1 LFFYW
6 LMFFYFTIGA
16 FTAPATMAFHDRRH
30 VMPFFIFGSVMVIC
44 LIGLRYYV
52 GADWVTYVFMFR
64 KAGSLAF
71 LHALA
76 IGDPGYQAIN
86 WLVYHSGQKIWLV
99 NLICAAI
106 FVWGLARF
114 CAAQDNPWL
123 AFVIAIPYTVIVVA
137 MGYTRQAVALGV
149 IMAGLASYIRGGSPL
164 RFVIYVLFASL
175 FHKTAVVTVSFVAIG
190 SDRNKVL
197 NFILVLS
204 MAVLLYDAFLGD
216 SMDDFVDNYIKREY
230 SSQGAAIRVVMN
242 IVAAGVLFT
251 MRERLGFSPKIFKLW
266 RNFAVASIAMLALL
280 FILPS
285 STVVDRIS
293 LYLLP
298 LQIAV
303 LAAVPKGLKS
313 DVAGSMLVIGYM
325 AAVQFVWMNFAIHSK
340 FWVPYR
346 FFPI

>member
-1 LFFYW
+1 
-6 LMFFYFTIGA
+6 MFLYFAIGA
-16 FTAPATMAFHDRRH
+16 FTAPATTAFHDRRH
-30 VMPFFIFGSVMVIC
+30 VMPFFIFGNIMVMC

-52 GADWVTYVFMFR
+52 GADWVTYVFMFQ
-64 KAGSLAF
+64 KAGTLSLR
-71 LHALA
+71 HALA
-76 IGDPGYQAIN
+76 IGDPGYQLIN
-86 WLVYHSGQKIWLV
+86 WLVYQSGEKIWLV
-99 NLICAAI
+99 NLICALI

-123 AFVIAIPYTVIVVA
+123 ALVISIPYTVIVVA

-164 RFVIYVLFASL
+164 RFVVYVLFASL

-251 MRERLGFSPKIFKLW
+251 MRERLGFDAKIFKLW
-266 RNFAVASIAMLALL
+266 RNFAVASIAMFALL

-303 LAAVPKGLKS
+303 LATVPKATKS

-340 FWVPYR
+340 FWVPYH

>member
-1 LFFYW
+1 MFWYW
-6 LMFFYFTIGA
+6 LMFLYFAIGA
-16 FTAPATMAFHDRRH
+16 LTAPATMAYRHERR
-30 VMPFFIFGSVMVIC
+30 VMPLFLFGNMLVAV

-52 GADWVTYVFMFR
+52 GADWVSYVFMFR
-64 KAGSLAF
+64 RAASLPF
-71 LHALA
+71 WHALA

-86 WLVYHSGQKIWLV
+86 WLVSHSGGKFWLV
-99 NLICAAI
+99 NFISALI
-106 FVWGLARF
+106 FVWGLVRF
-114 CAAQDNPWL
+114 CSAQENPWL
-123 AFVIAIPYTVIVVA
+123 ALVVSIPYTVIVVA

-149 IMAGLASYIRGGSPL
+149 IMAGLASYIRGGSPM
-164 RFVIYVLFASL
+164 RFVFFVLIASL

-190 SDRNKVL
+190 SQRNRIF
-197 NFILVLS
+197 NFILVVS
-204 MAVLLYDAFLGD
+204 VGVLLYDAFLGD
-216 SMDDFVDNYIKREY
+216 AMDDFVDDYIKREY

-242 IVAAGVLFT
+242 IVAAALLFT
-251 MRERLGFSPKIFKLW
+251 MRERLGFEERVAKLW
-266 RNFAVASIAMLALL
+266 RNFAIASFVMLGLL

-313 DVAGSMLVIGYM
+313 DLAGSALVIGYM
-325 AAVQFVWMNFAIHSK
+325 AFVQFVWMNFAIHSRY
-340 FWVPYR
+340 WIPYR